1 MKISPVR
8 SSLFAVVFSGF
19 LIPAAVRAQTGTVGG
34 TVTDQA
40 TNQPVVAARVAVVG
54 TTLVTQSNAQ
64 GRYVLANVRPGQVTL
79 KVTAIGYGASSRP
92 VRIEAGGVAAEDCAL
107 TLPQYSRDERMV

>member
-54 TTLVTQSNAQ
+54 TALYAHTNAQ
-64 GRYVLANVRPGQVTL
+64 GRYVLPSVRVGQVTL
-79 KVTAIGYGASSRP
+79 KVSGIGYGATTR
-92 VRIEAGGVAAEDCAL
+92 VVTITAGGIAAEDFAL
-107 TLPQYSRDERMV
+107 TLQ